1 MPGTGRERTPPAG
14 LSLPLT
20 EVKMVKNGGRRT
32 AKERK
37 SRGKGMKQK
46 RKTEERERSGMYH
59 EG

>member
-20 EVKMVKNGGRRT
+20 EVKMEKNDGRRT

-37 SRGKGMKQK
+37 SKGKGMKQK

-59 EG
+59 ER

>member
-1 MPGTGRERTPPAG
+1 MPCTGRERTPPAG

-20 EVKMVKNGGRRT
+20 EVKMMKNGGRRT

-37 SRGKGMKQK
+37 RGEGMKQK

-59 EG
+59 EE